1 MQIETTSTTSVTKLL
16 DVKSFD
22 FIKRQLEECCIEAIN
37 SGGWILVSPD
47 GKMYRGGIEQISAVV
62 MTHHPIFK
70 TGKPSFPIDA

>member
-37 SGGWILVSPD
+37 NGGWILVSLD
-47 GKMYRGGIEQISAVV
+47 GKMYRVGIEQISAVV
-62 MTHHPIFK
+62 MTHHPIFN